1 MTSSRSTRR
10 RPGRLF
16 AVAVV
21 TLGLVAG
28 ACSKKDDET
37 TSEPDTTETE
47 ATEAETEATE
57 PETEVTT
64 AETETT
70 DAVTATTEPAVKDP
84 VYGGTIIVSGEA
96 EVTNPWTPA
105 AMQCDSYCQQRA
117 RTFYDPLLALN
128 ADNEIVGVL
137 VDTYESNADF
147 TEWTFT
153 LRDGI
158 KFTDGTPLD
167 AAAVVKNLRLTGSG
181 LLISGAIVDYGKTA
195 DGTLAIDATGDLSFT
210 IKTGKGGDLSQP
222 LPWPNLPATLTG
234 QLGMIASPTWL
245 DAVAAD
251 PTLSTA
257 PVGTGP
263 FIVESYA
270 PRDKL
275 VVTRNPDYWMTD
287 AAGNKL
293 PYLDSVEFRVIE
305 DSETASEALQSGDI
319 DIFSTSSAIVISE
332 FRDLADEFPMTEQDT
347 FTETNYI
354 LIDLAKPGALQDQR
368 VRCALSKA
376 IDRQEL
382 NDLTAD
388 GILQI
393 ANGLF
398 SPGQEGYLEDNG
410 FDTAQDIEGAQ
421 ALIDEYVAE
430 NGPVT
435 VNYGTVTSAITAQ
448 IAELYKGYWEQIGVT
463 TEIQQVPQDQ
473 FITNALF
480 GDPGF
485 FMYGWR
491 NHAGTTIDGQYFWW
505 HSSAS
510 APDGG
515 LALNFGRLEDPSV
528 DENLEKQRVESD
540 PAKRVAFA
548 EAVNKRMAEQ
558 CFQIPTSWTLWG
570 TPRDPKIQ
578 GLSTLVLPDGSKAR
592 DGAGF
597 SGQFYMHAL
606 WIDDAA

>member
-1 MTSSRSTRR
+1 M
-10 RPGRLF
+10 
-16 AVAVV
+16 
-21 TLGLVAG
+21 AG

-37 TSEPDTTETE
+37 TSEPDTTEATGDTE
-47 ATEAETEATE
+47 APDATEAPSATDAPDATDAAPETTEAE
-57 PETEVTT
+57 
-64 AETETT
+64 A
-70 DAVTATTEPAVKDP
+70 PAKDP
-84 VYGGTIIVSGEA
+84 VYGGTIVVSGEA
-96 EVTNPWTPA
+96 EVANPWTPA

-117 RTFYDPLLALN
+117 RTFYDPLVALN
-128 ADNEIVGVL
+128 QDNEIVGVL
-137 VDTYESNADF
+137 VDTITPNADF

-153 LRDGI
+153 VREGI
-158 KFTDGTPLD
+158 KFHDGTDLD
-167 AAAVVKNLRLTGSG
+167 AAAVVKNLQATGTG
-181 LLISGAIVDYGKTA
+181 LLISGAIVDYGKNA
-195 DGTLAIDATGDLSFT
+195 DGTLAIEATDAMTFT

-222 LPWPNLPATLTG
+222 LPWPNLPATLAG

-251 PTLSTA
+251 PTLATS

-275 VVTRNPDYWMTD
+275 VVTRNPDYWMKD
-287 AAGNKL
+287 AAGNQL

-305 DSETASEALQSGDI
+305 DSETAAEALQSGDI

-332 FRDLADEFPMTEQDT
+332 FRDLADEFPMTEQDS

-354 LIDLAKPGALQDQR
+354 LIDLAKPGPLQDQR
-368 VRCALSKA
+368 VRCALWKA

-382 NDLTAD
+382 IDLTAD
-388 GILQI
+388 GILQV

-410 FDTAQDIEGAQ
+410 VPTEQDLEGAQ
-421 ALIDEYVAE
+421 TLIDEYVAE

-435 VNYGTVTSAITAQ
+435 VNYGTTVSAINAQ
-448 IAELYKGYWEQIGVT
+448 VAELLKGYWEQIGVT

-510 APDGG
+510 APDGA
-515 LALNFGRLEDPSV
+515 LALNFGRVEDDVV
-528 DENLEKQRVESD
+528 DENLEAQRIESD
-540 PAKRVAFA
+540 PAKRKEFA
-548 EAVNKRMAEQ
+548 ENVNRRMAEQ
-558 CFQIPTSWTLWG
+558 CYQFANSWTIWG
-570 TPRDPKIQ
+570 TPRDPAIQ
-578 GLSTLVLPDGSKAR
+578 GLSTLVFPDGSMAR

-597 SGQFYMHAL
+597 SGQFYMHSL
-606 WIDDAA
+606 WLDGAA

>member
-16 AVAVV
+16 AAAVV

-515 LALNFGRLEDPSV
+515 LALNFGRLEDTIV
-528 DENLEKQRVESD
+528 DENLEKQRIESD